1 MSDIVVRGSA
11 MTRLSCKVL
20 ILGGGPGGYVCGIR
34 AGQLGLDT
42 IVVESNK
49 LGGTCL
55 NVGCVPSK
63 ALIHAADEF
72 HRSVHDQGMK
82 ALGISL
88 SGATIDFAK
97 TAEWKD
103 GIVNKLNTGVGS
115 LLRKSKVRVLSGTGK
130 MIDGKTCQVVVDGQV
145 QEITAEHVVIA
156 TGSEPVALPGLP
168 FGGRIISSTE
178 ALSLTA
184 IPKSMIVVGG
194 GYIGVEL
201 GTAFAKLGCRVTLV
215 EASSR
220 LLPQYDAD
228 LVRPVADSLKA
239 LGIEVLL
246 GAKAE
251 ANDNDDSKLSVV
263 ASDGARR
270 DITADYFL
278 VTAGRRARIEGWG
291 CEQLDLQKKGSHL
304 AIDSECRTSM
314 RNAWAIGD
322 VTGEPMLA
330 HRGMAQGR
338 MVAELIAGLNRTFDP
353 ACIPAVCFSDPEI
366 VTVGLSPDEA
376 RKDNANVKVA
386 KFPFLANARALTA
399 GAEQGFVRVV
409 CREED
414 HRILGIQSVGRGVAE
429 LAAAF
434 SLAIETGCRAED
446 VAMTIHAHPTLS
458 EALQEAALGLLGEAL
473 HI

>member
-1 MSDIVVRGSA
+1 M
-11 MTRLSCKVL
+11 MKTSCKVL
-20 ILGGGPGGYVCGIR
+20 VLGGGPGGYVCGIR

-42 IVVESNK
+42 IVVEGNR

-55 NVGCVPSK
+55 NVGCIPSK

-72 HRSVHDQGMK
+72 HRALHDPATR
-82 ALGISL
+82 ALGISI
-88 SGATIDFAK
+88 SGATMDLAR

-103 GIVNKLNTGVGS
+103 GIVKKLNTGVGS
-115 LLRKSKVRVLSGTGK
+115 LLRKSNVRVLAGSGT
-130 MIDGKTCQVVVDGQV
+130 MIDGKTCRVVADGET

-156 TGSEPVALPGLP
+156 TGSEPVSLPGLP
-168 FGGRIISSTE
+168 FGGRVISSTE

-184 IPKSMIVVGG
+184 IPKSMVVVGG

-201 GTAFAKLGCRVTLV
+201 GTAFAKLGCRVTLL

-220 LLPQYDAD
+220 LLPQYDSD
-228 LVRPVADSLKA
+228 LVRPVAETLKA
-239 LGIEVLL
+239 LGIEILL

-251 ANDNDDSKLSVV
+251 AIGQDGAALSIVTG
-263 ASDGARR
+263 DGARR
-270 DITADYFL
+270 ELAADFFL
-278 VTAGRRARIEGWG
+278 VTAGRRARLEGWG
-291 CEQLDLQKKGSHL
+291 CEQLDLQKTNSHL
-304 AIDSECRTSM
+304 TIDSECRTSM
-314 RNAWAIGD
+314 RNVWAIGD

-338 MVAELIAGLNRTFDP
+338 MVAELIAGLKRTFDP

-366 VTVGLSPDEA
+366 VSVGLSPDEA
-376 RKDNANVKVA
+376 RRDNEKIKSS
-386 KFPFLANARALTA
+386 KFPFLANGRSLTA
-399 GAEQGFVRVV
+399 GSEQGFIRVV
-409 CREED
+409 CRDHD
-414 HRILGIQSVGRGVAE
+414 HRILGIQAVGRGVAE

-446 VAMTIHAHPTLS
+446 VAMTIHAHPTLG
-458 EALQEAALGLLGEAL
+458 EAFQEAALGVLGEAL

>member
-1 MSDIVVRGSA
+1 MKK
-11 MTRLSCKVL
+11 TSCKVI

-42 IVVESNK
+42 IVVEANK

-55 NVGCVPSK
+55 NVGCIPSK

-72 HRSVHDQGMK
+72 HHMVHDPSTK

-88 SGATIDFAK
+88 SGATIDLAR

-103 GIVNKLNTGVGS
+103 GIVKKLNTGVGS
-115 LLRKSKVRVLSGTGK
+115 LLRKSNVRVLAGSGT
-130 MIDGKTCQVVVDGQV
+130 MIDGKTCRVVADGETH
-145 QEITAEHVVIA
+145 EITAEHVVIA

-168 FGGRIISSTE
+168 FGGRVISSTE

-184 IPKSMIVVGG
+184 VPKSMVVVGG

-201 GTAFAKLGCRVTLV
+201 GTAFAKLGCRVTLL

-220 LLPQYDAD
+220 LLPQYDTD
-228 LVRPVADSLKA
+228 LARPVAENLKA
-239 LGIEVLL
+239 LGIELLL

-251 ANDNDDSKLSVV
+251 ALGKDGAALSIVTG
-263 ASDGARR
+263 DGARR
-270 DITADYFL
+270 DLAAEFFL
-278 VTAGRRARIEGWG
+278 VTAGRRARLEGWG
-291 CEQLDLQKKGSHL
+291 CEQLDLQKTNSHL
-304 AIDSECRTSM
+304 TIDSECRTSM
-314 RNAWAIGD
+314 RNVWAIGD

-366 VTVGLSPDEA
+366 VSVGLSPDEA
-376 RKDNANVKVA
+376 RRGHENVKTA
-386 KFPFLANARALTA
+386 KFPFLANGRSLTA
-399 GAEQGFVRVV
+399 GSEQGFIRIV

-414 HRILGIQSVGRGVAE
+414 HRILGIQAVGRGVAE

-434 SLAIETGCRAED
+434 TLALETGCRAED
-446 VAMTIHAHPTLS
+446 VAMTIHAHPTLG
-458 EALQEAALGLLGEAL
+458 EAFQEAALGVLGEAL